1 MEREVQQ
8 FRYNL
13 TKPLVVYRPK
23 KKGNSSMSRYPHLWN
38 LCKMCIISPL
48 LLFRHD
54 P

>member
-23 KKGNSSMSRYPHLWN
+23 KKGQQLDE
-38 LCKMCIISPL
+38 PL
-48 LLFRHD
+48 PPFMEFM
-54 P
+54 